1 MSLLDLVS
9 GSHSLQVFGITL
21 SLGPSGVAAI
31 IGWALFASGAF
42 LAVRE
47 RITGKPFASLPPLVG
62 AGATLA
68 AMSAGLGLLLGESYP
83 DFARLFCF
91 PYALLALAVAVLGR
105 ALQAGGRPLGGKE

>member
-42 LAVRE
+42 FAVRE

-105 ALQAGGRPLGGKE
+105 ALQAGGRPLGGEE

>member
-9 GSHSLQVFGITL
+9 GSHTLRVFGFTL
-21 SLGPSGVAAI
+21 PLGPSGVAAI
-31 IGWALFASGAF
+31 VGWALFASGAF
-42 LAVRE
+42 FAVRE
-47 RITGKPFASLPPLVG
+47 RITGRRLASLPPLVG

-105 ALQAGGRPLGGKE
+105 ALQAGGRPLGGEE